1 MFVENHITGSMIE
14 QLIKKFPGS
23 NFSGSEIK
31 FFTGVEDEY
40 KSLKHGVGIIVSFN
54 KTIIKLTGKD
64 TLDFLHRVSTN
75 SVKDLKPFFRTPTL
89 FLNEKGRFIDR
100 STLLNFEDHFLLIG
114 NSNNNRLHNWI
125 NKYIIMEDI
134 QTGDLSNNYVVLD
147 LFGSQTG
154 SFLTL
159 ILGEEIKSLNG
170 DNIINPNVD
179 GFNFSLFSMHE
190 NNGLKYYRI
199 LLQAEQLIAFVEYI
213 LENKSAFDVNFVGSE
228 ASNIFRIENG
238 IPVYPSE
245 INDEFNPHENELLN
259 EVSFTKGC
267 YIGQEVIARLD
278 TYDKV
283 RFNMT
288 GYIFNENVNVDLP
301 LSVKTDQN
309 EEIGEVTSV
318 AQSFLLGKTIG
329 IGFIRKKKISPNT
342 KFFVETESKRID
354 LTVTGLPFSK

>member
-1 MFVENHITGSMIE
+1 MFVENHITGSMID

-31 FFTGVEDEY
+31 FYTGIEDEY

-75 SVKDLKPFFRTPTL
+75 SVKDLKPFFRIPTL

-100 STLLNFEDHFLLIG
+100 TTLLNFEDHFLLIG
-114 NSNNNRLHNWI
+114 NSNNNRLFNWI
-125 NKYIIMEDI
+125 KKFIIMEEI
-134 QTGDLSNNYVVLD
+134 QTDDLSNNYIVLD
-147 LFGSQTG
+147 LFGSQAG

-170 DNIINPNVD
+170 DNVINPNVD
-179 GFNFSLFSMHE
+179 GFHFSLFSLHE
-190 NNGLKYYRI
+190 KNGLKYYRI
-199 LLQAEQLIAFVEYI
+199 LLKPEQVIGFVEYI
-213 LENKSAFDVNFVGSE
+213 LENKSVFDVNFVGSE
-228 ASNIFRIENG
+228 AFNIFRIESG
-238 IPVYPSE
+238 IPSYPSE
-245 INDEFNPHENELLN
+245 INDEINPHENDLLN

-283 RFNMT
+283 QFNMI

-301 LSVKTDQN
+301 LTVKTNQN
-309 EEIGEVTSV
+309 EEIGEVTSI
-318 AQSFLLGKTIG
+318 AQSFLLDKTIG
-329 IGFIRKKKISPNT
+329 IGFIRKKKILPDT
-342 KFFVETESKRID
+342 KLFVEAESKKID